1 MKEFKIKKSLPL
13 PLPRGLG
20 EFFYLCFSPALV
32 CYWRFFKP
40 PKMKK
45 VIAVFLAGAAVLLTG
60 CTQMSEDAAKERA
73 LSFINTVLMAPG
85 TSADIK
91 EVVAENGMFK
101 ITVDAAGKEIISYMS
116 GDGAIF
122 FPSVME
128 IDKMMAEK
136 EAASAT
142 EQAPVAEVSKSEKPV
157 VDLFVMSHCPFGT
170 QMEKG
175 MLPVVEQL
183 GNTIDFNLKFVN
195 YAMHGEK
202 EVKEQLNQYCI
213 GKEQNEKL
221 LPYLTCFLGTDG
233 GDTAG
238 ETCLVETE
246 INRDSLASCT
256 AATDEEFNII
266 ANLEDKEGWLNGR
279 FPKFMID
286 DVENQEF
293 GVQGSPSLVINGAK
307 VNSGR
312 DAASILNL
320 VCSSF
325 ETQPEECTAELS
337 AEAPAPGFGWE
348 GSGANTDA
356 SCG

>member
-1 MKEFKIKKSLPL
+1 
-13 PLPRGLG
+13 
-20 EFFYLCFSPALV
+20 
-32 CYWRFFKP
+32 
-40 PKMKK
+40 
-45 VIAVFLAGAAVLLTG
+45 
-60 CTQMSEDAAKERA
+60 
-73 LSFINTVLMAPG
+73 
-85 TSADIK
+85 
-91 EVVAENGMFK
+91 
-101 ITVDAAGKEIISYMS
+101 
-116 GDGAIF
+116 
-122 FPSVME
+122 
-128 IDKMMAEK
+128 
-136 EAASAT
+136 
-142 EQAPVAEVSKSEKPV
+142 
-157 VDLFVMSHCPFGT
+157 
-170 QMEKG
+170 MEKG
-175 MLPVVEQL
+175 MIPVVKQL
-183 GNTIDFNLKFVN
+183 GDTIDFNLKFVN

-213 GKEQNEKL
+213 EKDQNEKF

-238 ETCLVETE
+238 ETCLAETK
-246 INRDSLASCT
+246 IDQAALTSCT
-256 AATDEEFNII
+256 EETDAEFSIM

-279 FPKFMID
+279 FPKFMTHND
-286 DVENQEF
+286 ENVQY

-337 AEAPAPGFGWE
+337 AEAPASGFGWE